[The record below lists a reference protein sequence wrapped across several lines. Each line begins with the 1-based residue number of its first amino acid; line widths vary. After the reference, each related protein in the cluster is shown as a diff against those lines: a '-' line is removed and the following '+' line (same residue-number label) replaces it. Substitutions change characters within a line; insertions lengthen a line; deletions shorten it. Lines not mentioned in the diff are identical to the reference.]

1 MKFNK
6 KNIYPK
12 FIISLISTIILLSSL
27 TSLADDIDFF
37 EEANNNNSS
46 IQENKVIETYSN
58 NEKQLNLNSR
68 SCIVLD
74 RTSKQILF
82 GKNEYNKVKM
92 ASTTKI
98 MTAIIVI
105 ENDDLNKT
113 VEVSKKAANTG
124 GSRLGLKTG
133 DKITIHDLLYGL
145 MLCSGND
152 AAVT

>member
-12 FIISLISTIILLSSL
+12 LIISLISITILLSSL
-27 TSLADDIDFF
+27 TSLADDIDFL

-46 IQENKVIETYSN
+46 IQENKIIETYSN

-105 ENDDLNKT
+105 EMMT
-113 VEVSKKAANTG
+113 
-124 GSRLGLKTG
+124 
-133 DKITIHDLLYGL
+133 
-145 MLCSGND
+145 
-152 AAVT
+152 

>member
-12 FIISLISTIILLSSL
+12 LIISLISITILLSSL
-27 TSLADDIDFF
+27 TSLADDIDFL

-46 IQENKVIETYSN
+46 IQENKIIETYSN

-105 ENDDLNKT
+105 ENDDLNQT
-113 VEVSKKAANTG
+113 VEISKKAANTG

-133 DKITIHDLLYGL
+133 DKITINDLLYGL

-152 AAVT
+152 GSVS

>member
-58 NEKQLNLNSR
+58 NEKQLISAP
-68 SCIVLD
+68 SHYPIG
-74 RTSKQILF
+74 I
-82 GKNEYNKVKM
+82 G
-92 ASTTKI
+92 
-98 MTAIIVI
+98 
-105 ENDDLNKT
+105 
-113 VEVSKKAANTG
+113 
-124 GSRLGLKTG
+124 
-133 DKITIHDLLYGL
+133 
-145 MLCSGND
+145 
-152 AAVT
+152 

>member
-12 FIISLISTIILLSSL
+12 LIISLISITILLSSL
-27 TSLADDIDFF
+27 TSLADDIDFL

-105 ENDDLNKT
+105 ENDDLNQT
-113 VEVSKKAANTG
+113 VEISKKLPTQVA
-124 GSRLGLKTG
+124 L
-133 DKITIHDLLYGL
+133 D
-145 MLCSGND
+145 
-152 AAVT
+152 

>member
-12 FIISLISTIILLSSL
+12 LIISLISITILLSSL
-27 TSLADDIDFF
+27 TSLADDIDFL

-46 IQENKVIETYSN
+46 IQENKIIETYSN

-105 ENDDLNKT
+105 ENDDLNQT
-113 VEVSKKAANTG
+113 VEISKKLPTQVA
-124 GSRLGLKTG
+124 L
-133 DKITIHDLLYGL
+133 D
-145 MLCSGND
+145 
-152 AAVT
+152 